1 MVPANIP
8 SCSHGNGGGPRPLR
22 HRSHHHHGPAA
33 ADPSVYP
40 VVGGESGVI
49 ASYTSRALGVG
60 TTVACPWVIV
70 AQPGQRINLT
80 LMSFA
85 AAAVDGRRRSGAD
98 DEAAA
103 AASCGEYAV
112 VAERSKYRDIVV
124 CNQRTPPASVSA
136 LFVVTPANGGR
147 RCVDTVISGVRD
159 FVWS

>member
-1 MVPANIP
+1 MDAVLVPTNIP
-8 SCSHGNGGGPRPLR
+8 SCSHGSSSSSSGSRVLRGGAHLGV
-22 HRSHHHHGPAA
+22 

-40 VVGGESGVI
+40 VARGESGVI

-85 AAAVDGRRRSGAD
+85 DTTAQSS
-98 DEAAA
+98 
-103 AASCGEYAV
+103 SCSEYAV

-124 CNQRTPPASVSA
+124 CDHRASTKVCQSQVIPIFEPLPSLDKLLKSSLPTRT
-136 LFVVTPANGGR
+136 VVFNVAR
-147 RCVDTVISGVRD
+147 
-159 FVWS
+159 